1 METIIIQTKDANEVK
16 LIQSFLKQNKIKSRL
31 LTEEEKEDIVLEKLM
46 AETNYDEVVDTN
58 TFLNKLRN

>member
-16 LIQSFLKQNKIKSRL
+16 LIQSFLKPNKIKSRL

-46 AETNYDEVVDTN
+46 SETNYDEVVDTN

>member
-1 METIIIQTKDANEVK
+1 METIIIQTKLV
-16 LIQSFLKQNKIKSRL
+16 QSFLKQNKIKSRL

-46 AETNYDEVVDTN
+46 SETNFDEVVDTN